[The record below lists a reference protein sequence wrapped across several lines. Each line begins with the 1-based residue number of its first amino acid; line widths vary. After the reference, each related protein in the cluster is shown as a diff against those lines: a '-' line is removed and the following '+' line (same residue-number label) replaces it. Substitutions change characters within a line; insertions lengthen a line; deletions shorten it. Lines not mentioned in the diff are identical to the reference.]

1 MTSTTKAVA
10 ALAFALALN
19 ACGQAKQ
26 KAEPAPQASAPSIS
40 ESVLRKPEGWDGDNF
55 FLGRW
60 KANSTAGRAVL
71 DVLTVEPNRV
81 RWGNAAN
88 GKCDADYSVETMPW
102 GRDGRFPDQLV
113 PPSAPSD
120 LVYAV
125 TRLTL
130 MPKPCATGDAVI
142 QLALPLG
149 EGSLQVVTY
158 DAEGNMTGNYP
169 DLTPL
174 Q

>member
-1 MTSTTKAVA
+1 MTSPTKAVA
-10 ALAFALALN
+10 ALALALALN
-19 ACGQAKQ
+19 GCGQAEK
-26 KAEPAPQASAPSIS
+26 KADSTAETSASIS
-40 ESVLRKPEGWDGDNF
+40 ESVPRKPEGWGGDNF

-71 DVLTVEPNRV
+71 GVLTVEPNRV

-102 GRDGRFPDQLV
+102 GRNGRFPDQLV
-113 PPSAPSD
+113 PPSAPTD

-130 MPKPCATGDAVI
+130 KPKPCATGDAVI

-149 EGSLQVVTY
+149 EGPLQVVTY